1 MSLDQLDRFLALRAS
16 NAVLAEQLAS
26 PLDLHDFLDL
36 AREWGYNLTES
47 DVLDAQQRAMEQG
60 SASALQRAQASESR
74 RLRTFING

>member
-47 DVLDAQQRAMEQG
+47 DVLDAQQRAIEQG

-74 RLRTFING
+74 RLRNFIHG

>member
-60 SASALQRAQASESR
+60 SASALQRSQASESR
-74 RLRTFING
+74 RLRNFIHG